1 VRAVRVA
8 ERTQLRRQLR
18 RGVQRPAESGPEFL
32 PSAAGEK
39 LPEQIRV
46 RHFGGKPA
54 LAPMLLIVC
63 LFLPLFLQKI
73 KKHSLSLRL
82 CAHRSSVTA

>member
-1 VRAVRVA
+1 MNSTLFYTVYMYQQSFEYYNTGYGA
-8 ERTQLRRQLR
+8 
-18 RGVQRPAESGPEFL
+18 
-32 PSAAGEK
+32 
-39 LPEQIRV
+39 
-46 RHFGGKPA
+46 A
-54 LAPMLLIVC
+54 LAWVMLLIVG